1 MASHKARGVG
11 HRAVRRTLVG
21 GLMGALGL
29 CVVALVVVVETGWLR
44 IDPIMSGSMRP
55 GLPVGG
61 VAIAERVPR
70 ASLRVGD
77 VLFFTPPWAPGTTDV
92 HRIISLRR
100 SGGGTVI
107 RTRGDANAAAD
118 PIPVRL
124 LGRWVYEV
132 RGSLPFVGYAAV
144 WLHSAAAKLEL
155 SLGVLLGAVGITIW
169 SLRAR
174 HRPVG
179 QAGAQGDPSRGDR
192 AGGASPSGV
201 ATGVLCDAGGGSV

>member
-1 MASHKARGVG
+1 MASREAREVG
-11 HRAVRRTLVG
+11 HRAVRRTLAG
-21 GLMGALGL
+21 GLIGALAL
-29 CVVALVVVVETGWLR
+29 CVVALVVVVGTGWLR

-77 VLFFTPPWAPGTTDV
+77 VVLFTPPWAPSTTDV
-92 HRIISLRR
+92 HRIISLDR
-100 SGGGTVI
+100 SGGGSVI
-107 RTRGDANAAAD
+107 RTRGDANSAAD
-118 PIPVRL
+118 PAPVRL
-124 LGRWVYEV
+124 SGRWIYEV
-132 RGSLPFVGYAAV
+132 RGSLPFMGYAAV

-169 SLRAR
+169 NLRAR
-174 HRPVG
+174 RRPVG
-179 QAGAQGDPSRGDR
+179 QAGAQGDLSSGDR

-201 ATGVLCDAGGGSV
+201 ATGVLCDAVGGSV